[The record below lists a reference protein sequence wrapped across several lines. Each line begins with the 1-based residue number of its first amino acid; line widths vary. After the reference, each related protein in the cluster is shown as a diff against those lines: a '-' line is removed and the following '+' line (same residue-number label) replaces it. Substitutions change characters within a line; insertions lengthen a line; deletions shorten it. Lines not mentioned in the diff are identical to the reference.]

1 MKYDEYRRFRNAVR
15 VSVEAEPAADI
26 LGKFDDLRDLIYSIR
41 STAKMIVETQTE
53 MHPAHRALVQ
63 QIVDAT
69 MQVEFEED
77 VIQR

>member
-1 MKYDEYRRFRNAVR
+1 MKYDEYRKFRYVIRALIAHE
-15 VSVEAEPAADI
+15 SAKDI
-26 LGKFDDLRDLIYSIR
+26 LNEFDRLRDVIYGIR

-69 MQVEFEED
+69 RQVEFEGD
-77 VIQR
+77 TDA